1 MGQKNDNDSQLA
13 KSQVDRFRERMRFV
27 LLAIGLISLY
37 GTGFLNV
44 VFHSSRFHGNFGFLT
59 TMKAL
64 FTCASS
70 LIIFPIFF
78 CIIAGIAAFIIHK
91 TWTESLRED
100 KLGRS
105 FLHSK
110 DMNPYGEACFLD
122 PWQYSDAAQ
131 IRPAELCKGKILGQ
145 LDDEGKQCVDFNPYT
160 GRMNS
165 HMMVIG
171 RSGAGKT
178 FTFVK
183 TFMLQAAKSK
193 RSLFLADPKGDLYRE
208 TSGYFRD
215 NGYVVRKLDLKTLE
229 KSDGWHCLASLKGPN
244 MITNTQIF
252 SSTVMANI
260 SEHDDVYSRAGGSLL
275 SALIL
280 RVLEGDDYA
289 PEDKNIRTVHELLQN
304 PGGIEFLDSLLD
316 GTNNTSSESS
326 CTSFYMD
333 FKRASGNLSGNIIT
347 HLATGIQLF
356 NNPLLSDILSTDD
369 IDLALAGQQPCIYYL
384 NFPDT
389 NDTYRFVVSLFF
401 SMAFIALVDYADTH
415 TPNGKLPVPVDFL
428 LDEFPALGIV
438 PDWDRKIATVRS
450 RGINCVMIIQD
461 IPQLKMRYLE
471 SWMTIINNCGCVL
484 TLGVN
489 EPQETAPWISD
500 RIGQTSIEVNT
511 TAETTVAG
519 STKSFIA
526 RESTGVGQRAL
537 LSPAEICEISQDGSI
552 ILFSEKMPIYV
563 NKFPYVL
570 HPEAKKLYDTQP
582 ADVIDFMDKPARKMY
597 RDAEKA
603 YQEMFWD
610 THEEFPDMKLS
621 DLSDAL
627 FLDPPT
633 SPVSMTLDMIKDDMA
648 NVAKIFKKKVKDM
661 KDEKN
666 AEAGSNSDVEDG
678 SSDDEIQ
685 KLMTSADAHAFDT
698 FFENYKMMHQYD
710 NLSETSIQ
718 VDETTGE
725 IIGDVALTS
734 EDRNNTEAGSEKK
747 DNQKKEQKKAQQPPV
762 ANTKDESPKEQK
774 KPRQESTFK
783 AEKPKKAPNKEVK
796 DVSESR
802 ISSGKSILPF
812 SKKEVE

>member
-1 MGQKNDNDSQLA
+1 MGKIYSNEHHHA
-13 KSQVDRFRERMRFV
+13 KSHVDQFRERMRWVLFAVTIISAYTTGILNV
-27 LLAIGLISLY
+27 LL
-37 GTGFLNV
+37 
-44 VFHSSRFHGNFGFLT
+44 HKRFNADFGFLSILR
-59 TMKAL
+59 AF

-70 LIIFPIFF
+70 FIVFPLILVSVS
-78 CIIAGIAAFIIHK
+78 GLAAYIVHRA
-91 TWTESLRED
+91 WEESLRED

-110 DMNPYGEACFLD
+110 NMNPYGEACFLD

-131 IRPAELCKGKILGQ
+131 VRPAGLCKGKILGQ

-215 NGYVVRKLDLKTLE
+215 NGYVVRKLDLKNLE

-244 MITNTQIF
+244 IITNTQIF
-252 SSTVMANI
+252 SNTVMANI

-280 RVLEGDDYA
+280 RVLQGTDYP
-289 PEDKNIRTVHELLQN
+289 PENKNIRTVHELLQN

-316 GTNNTSSESS
+316 GSNNNSSERA

-401 SMAFIALVDYADTH
+401 SMAFIALVDYADMH
-415 TPNGKLPVPVDFL
+415 TANGKLPVPVDFL
-428 LDEFPALGIV
+428 LDEFPALGVV

-461 IPQLKMRYLE
+461 IPQLKKRYLE

-489 EPQETAPWISD
+489 EPQETAPWLSD
-500 RIGQTSIEVNT
+500 RIGQTSIEVGT
-511 TAETTVAG
+511 KMETTVAG
-519 STKSFIA
+519 QAKSFIR

-563 NKFPYVL
+563 NKFPYLL
-570 HPEAKKLYDTQP
+570 HPEAEKLYDTLP
-582 ADVIDFMDKPARKMY
+582 NDIIDFTDKKKRKMY
-597 RDAEKA
+597 RAAEQA
-603 YQEMFWD
+603 YRDEFWE
-610 THEEFPDMKLS
+610 THEEFPDMKES

-627 FLDPPT
+627 FLDPPS
-633 SPVSMTLDMIKDDMA
+633 SPVAMTIDMLKDDFRTLLAFLGTRIMTIVGEYEKTNENELIFEETMDISLAQYENNTTKKSMLSA
-648 NVAKIFKKKVKDM
+648 NK
-661 KDEKN
+661 
-666 AEAGSNSDVEDG
+666 
-678 SSDDEIQ
+678 
-685 KLMTSADAHAFDT
+685 HAFEM
-698 FFENYKMMHQYD
+698 FYEGYQMMHQYD
-710 NLSETSIQ
+710 NLASRTIT
-718 VDETTGE
+718 VDSSTGE
-725 IIGDVALTS
+725 IIKENSDSENCSFEDTS
-734 EDRNNTEAGSEKK
+734 LGGYSSGTQAACAELQPEKK
-747 DNQKKEQKKAQQPPV
+747 KRSQHFTNMSKEQV
-762 ANTKDESPKEQK
+762 DESPEERNKRSRTVGIV
-774 KPRQESTFK
+774 P
-783 AEKPKKAPNKEVK
+783 PKSN
-796 DVSESR
+796 R
-802 ISSGKSILPF
+802 
-812 SKKEVE
+812 